1 MTEKVSVDTF
11 PCPSVTEQDTVV
23 EPIWNWEFEPG
34 VHVGEPLIVCSIT
47 VTSKLAVPTPPS
59 ESVAVHVTVVVPT
72 GNEEPDATS
81 HVGPLDKSLSV
92 AVTSKVTTSE
102 DIPVMLA
109 VGCG

>member
-1 MTEKVSVDTF
+1 M
-11 PCPSVTEQDTVV
+11 
-23 EPIWNWEFEPG
+23 EPG
-34 VHVGEPLIVCSIT
+34 VHVGEPLMVFSIT

-72 GNEEPDATS
+72 ENSEPDVTS

-92 AVTSKVTTSE
+92 AVTSKVAISE
-102 DIPVMLA
+102 DTPVMLA